1 MIPYYHYASATIDK
15 LVMASKPNRVP
26 NFDKM
31 GAPRRGY
38 FTDSLY
44 VSAATASTALM
55 IGPKHPGGPRAA
67 PEYRFDLDVSLCT
80 YSKVGVVPGGT
91 ATEYITA
98 GSPEVTA
105 STSLGP

>member
-1 MIPYYHYASATIDK
+1 MYYHYASATIHK

-26 NFDKM
+26 NFDKT
-31 GAPRRGY
+31 GAPRTVY
-38 FTDSLY
+38 FTDMSF
-44 VSAATASTALM
+44 VSAAAASTALM
-55 IGPKHPGGPRAA
+55 IGAMHPGGPRAA

-80 YSKVGVVPGGT
+80 YTKVGVVPGGT